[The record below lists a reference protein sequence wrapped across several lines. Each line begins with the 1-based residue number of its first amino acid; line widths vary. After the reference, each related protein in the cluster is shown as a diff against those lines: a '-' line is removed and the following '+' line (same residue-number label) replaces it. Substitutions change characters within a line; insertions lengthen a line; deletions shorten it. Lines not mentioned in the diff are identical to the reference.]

1 MNIESLIELSGQVLD
16 RGELDAEFVRDHR
29 FRFAKGKVN
38 AGFRLRRRGA
48 AFPQHAGGM
57 SDKVFVE
64 FDRHRNETAFRIPCG
79 VFGKRARNVGT
90 FGTVTVTS

>member
-1 MNIESLIELSGQVLD
+1 MNIESLIEPFCEIRD

-48 AFPQHAGGM
+48 AFPQDPSRMGNG
-57 SDKVFVE
+57 VLVE
-64 FDRHRNETAFRIPCG
+64 FDRTR
-79 VFGKRARNVGT
+79 
-90 FGTVTVTS
+90 